1 MAAKKQIYGDKL
13 IFDFRISLFIYL
25 FIFLF
30 DLQSLKQIEGEDNR
44 T

>member
-1 MAAKKQIYGDKL
+1 VHVHVTYTAAAADLAIY
-13 IFDFRISLFIYL
+13 
-25 FIFLF
+25 LF